1 MPKRHRDAVWVQ
13 NASNVTGVLHS
24 FIEAIGEARK
34 EYASDD
40 EMHTDPAILLMWD
53 KINSLLG
60 FQFRYTQIPSEVWS
74 RAYQICDTTVTHT
87 HSLFEKVQEST
98 YK

>member
-1 MPKRHRDAVWVQ
+1 MPKRQRDAVLVQ

-34 EYASDD
+34 EYPSDY
-40 EMHTDPAILLMWD
+40 ELHNDPAILLMWD

-60 FQFRYTQIPSEVWS
+60 FQFRYTDIPSEVWS
-74 RAYQICDTTVTHT
+74 RAYQNCDMTVTHT
-87 HSLFEKVQEST
+87 RSLFADFSQRSSL
-98 YK
+98 